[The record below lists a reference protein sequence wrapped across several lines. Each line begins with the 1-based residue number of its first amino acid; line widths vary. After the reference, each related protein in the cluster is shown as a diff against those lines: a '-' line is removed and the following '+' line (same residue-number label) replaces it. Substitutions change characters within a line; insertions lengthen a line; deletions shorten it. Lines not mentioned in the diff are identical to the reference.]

1 MLRSRSE
8 KLGAAGFAAVVGVFL
23 VVSSVGAH
31 QTHSAGHAGL
41 SLFTGVASGARTEVD
56 EDATQDAAAIAAELQ
71 KEAAEK
77 AAEQEKAAAEA
88 AAEANEVDDPETE
101 TETETENDDHDAN
114 SGQASAQPE
123 VEKPDSE
130 STGGD

>member
-1 MLRSRSE
+1 MLRGRFE

-31 QTHSAGHAGL
+31 QTHSTGHAGL

-56 EDATQDAAAIAAELQ
+56 EDAAKDAAAIAAELQ

-77 AAEQEKAAAEA
+77 AAAQAKAAAEA

-101 TETETENDDHDAN
+101 TEETGDHETETGHTTT
-114 SGQASAQPE
+114 
-123 VEKPDSE
+123 EKATVKTESE
-130 STGGD
+130 SKGGD